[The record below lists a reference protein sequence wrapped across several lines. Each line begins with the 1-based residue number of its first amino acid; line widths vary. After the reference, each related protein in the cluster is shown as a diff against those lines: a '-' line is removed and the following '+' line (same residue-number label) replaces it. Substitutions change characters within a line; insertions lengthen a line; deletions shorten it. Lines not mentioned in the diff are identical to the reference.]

1 MSNVIHSYLSIDD
14 DFIDIKVLE
23 KFLNLI
29 TQEDVHLTKVLDYY
43 EMTDLDSE
51 HFIKI
56 MVSLNT
62 IRNDLSLT
70 KLSLIVVPYYD
81 EKLVKFLK
89 VDKNG
94 VNYLFDIL
102 FSEMDINSDI
112 KPYFQKIFSKVPD
125 DIIKTIKCYT
135 NFNGSVRDVSEAMFT
150 HRNTIN
156 YRINRFIQLTSIDI
170 RQLENIALI
179 RWLFSKLGY

>member
-29 TQEDVHLTKVLDYY
+29 THEDVHLSKVLDYY

-81 EKLVKFLK
+81 EKLV
-89 VDKNG
+89 
-94 VNYLFDIL
+94 
-102 FSEMDINSDI
+102 
-112 KPYFQKIFSKVPD
+112 IFSKVPD